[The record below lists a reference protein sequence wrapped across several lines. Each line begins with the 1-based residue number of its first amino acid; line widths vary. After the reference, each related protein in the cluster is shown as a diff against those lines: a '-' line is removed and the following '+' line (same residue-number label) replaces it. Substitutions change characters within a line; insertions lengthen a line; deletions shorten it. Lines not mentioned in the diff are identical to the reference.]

1 VGALTAI
8 CDAIEWCRPLLKNAD
23 PAMVAA
29 MLDTAA
35 VTGEITAILQHEAM
49 PPADDEQPGVGEA
62 LERAGDL
69 AADAHRHLV
78 TGLHLM
84 VDAHA
89 IIANVAGN

>member
-1 VGALTAI
+1 MGALTAI
-8 CDAIEWCRPLLKNAD
+8 GDAIDWCRPLLKNAD

-35 VTGEITAILQHEAM
+35 VTGEITAILVQEAL
-49 PPADDEQPGVGEA
+49 PRTEDEEPGTGEA

-69 AADAHRHLV
+69 AADARRHLV

-84 VDAHA
+84 VGAHA
-89 IIANVAGN
+89 ITADVAGK